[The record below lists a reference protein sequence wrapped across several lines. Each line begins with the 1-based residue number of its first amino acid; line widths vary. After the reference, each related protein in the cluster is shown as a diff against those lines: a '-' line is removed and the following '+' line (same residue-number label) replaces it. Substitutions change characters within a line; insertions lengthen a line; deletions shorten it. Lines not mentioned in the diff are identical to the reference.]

1 MTINNDYKG
10 KMTNYNNSKIYKI
23 QSHVGEKIYIGSTT
37 KKLLCDR
44 MTGHR
49 YDYKRWKNGDKS
61 RVYKSFEMFDEYGL
75 ENCKII
81 LIENYPCNSR
91 DELTSREAHHIRN
104 TVCVNKYI
112 PDRTREEYR
121 NESEHKERKAV
132 LSKARHQEK
141 KEMKLAGITTAPRDT
156 TNQSVCECGGR
167 FRPENK
173 RFHLKTE
180 MHIRHLSIPA

>member
-1 MTINNDYKG
+1 MMINNDYKG

-81 LIENYPCNSR
+81 
-91 DELTSREAHHIRN
+91 
-104 TVCVNKYI
+104 
-112 PDRTREEYR
+112 
-121 NESEHKERKAV
+121 
-132 LSKARHQEK
+132 
-141 KEMKLAGITTAPRDT
+141 
-156 TNQSVCECGGR
+156 
-167 FRPENK
+167 
-173 RFHLKTE
+173 
-180 MHIRHLSIPA
+180 